1 MRKPQTFLQIFFL
14 VIVLLLTSS
23 SVLFSSIAHGA
34 TAIPDHVTLTWA
46 DDPRTTQTITWRTGV
61 TTVGGQ
67 VEYAEVA
74 NTHSFLNNARVAAAG
89 IAGLKTNLGDM
100 AIHSVT
106 LTGLKSG
113 TRYVYRVG
121 GPGCWSEPRIFTTA
135 SAAISGFKFLVFG
148 DSQSINYDV
157 WKSTIRNAYQAHPEA
172 AFFANVGDLVD
183 VGQDY
188 NEWNN
193 WFSAARGV
201 IDTIPAMPIT
211 GNHETYTLERQFSM
225 PVFFTAQFNL
235 PPNGPERLKG
245 QVYSFDYGD
254 AHFVMLDSQ
263 AGEQAKFVP
272 GMLSEQRIWLEKDLR
287 MTNKKWKIAF
297 IHRPLYNN
305 KNTEAN
311 ENIERVF
318 RPLFD
323 QYHVDV
329 VFTGHDHVYSR
340 TYPLR
345 DGVRTDTSEKG
356 TVYVASGRS
365 GTKTYRNTI
374 SKDWNEFFYSPVD
387 EPNYI
392 TVEVM
397 GDVLTVKSF
406 KQSGTLIDAW
416 VIRKATK

>member
-1 MRKPQTFLQIFFL
+1 MRKPQTFLQIFLL
-14 VIVLLLTSS
+14 VIVLLVSFI
-23 SVLFSSIAHGA
+23 SVSFSSIVYSSA
-34 TAIPDHVTLTWA
+34 TPDHVTLTWA

-67 VEYAEVA
+67 VEYAEAV
-74 NTHSFLNNARVAAAG
+74 NTHSFFNNSRIAAADVS
-89 IAGLKTNLGDM
+89 GLTTNLGDM
-100 AIHSVT
+100 AIHTAT
-106 LTGLKSG
+106 LKGLKPG

-121 GPGCWSEPRIFTTA
+121 GPGCWTEPRIFTTA
-135 SAAISGFKFLVFG
+135 SGVVSDFTFLVFG
-148 DSQSINYDV
+148 DSQSVNYDV

-172 AFFANVGDLVD
+172 SFFTNVGDLVD

-188 NEWNN
+188 NEWNH

-201 IDTIPAMPIT
+201 IDTIPAMPVT
-211 GNHETYTLERQFSM
+211 GNHETYTLERQFSK

-235 PPNGPERLKG
+235 PPNGPEKLKG

-263 AGEQAKFVP
+263 AGEQAQFVP

-305 KNTEAN
+305 KNAEAN
-311 ENIERVF
+311 ESIERVF

-323 QYHVDV
+323 LYHVDV
-329 VFTGHDHVYSR
+329 VFTGHDHVYAR

-345 DGVRTDTSEKG
+345 DGVRTDSFEKG
-356 TVYVASGRS
+356 TVYVTTGRS

-374 SKDWNEFFYSPVD
+374 AKDWNEFFYSPVD
-387 EPNYI
+387 EPNYL
-392 TVEVM
+392 TVEVT
-397 GDVLTVKSF
+397 GDLLTVKSV

-416 VIRKATK
+416 SIRKMTDK